1 LRGSPTYDTRPM
13 PEDGSKLV
21 DVAALADATAEV
33 ELSVPL
39 SVLER
44 LKSLLTT
51 SEGEATARIRWTRE
65 GGHVIAQVE
74 AVAKLKLRCQR
85 CLEEFELPVSSRSRV
100 VLVADESQVVALPE
114 ELETALAV
122 EGRIRQRDLVEEELL
137 LAVPAAPRHA
147 EGGCEARFGPAGSL
161 ERAAVPGVM
170 VVAETRVNTQR
181 PFAGLADLLGGQG
194 LKK

>member
-1 LRGSPTYDTRPM
+1 M

-51 SEGEATARIRWTRE
+51 SEGEATARIRWARE
-65 GGHVIAQVE
+65 GGYVIADVE
-74 AVAKLKLRCQR
+74 ATAGLKLRCQR

-137 LAVPAAPRHA
+137 LAVPAAPRHV
-147 EGGCEARFGPAGSL
+147 EGGCEAGFGPGSSL
-161 ERAAVPGVM
+161 ERDAVPGLM
-170 VVAETRVNTQR
+170 VVAEAQVNTQR

-194 LKK
+194 SKK

>member
-1 LRGSPTYDTRPM
+1 M

-21 DVAALADATAEV
+21 DVAALADATAGV

-51 SEGEATARIRWTRE
+51 SEGEATARIRWSRE
-65 GGHVIAQVE
+65 GGYVIADVE
-74 AVAKLKLRCQR
+74 AAAVLKLRCQR
-85 CLEEFELPVSSRSRV
+85 CLDEFGLPVNSRSRV
-100 VLVADESQVVALPE
+100 VLVADESQVVTLPE

-137 LAVPAAPRHA
+137 LAVPVAPRHP
-147 EGGCEARFGPAGSL
+147 EGECEAKIGKGTAADKAAG
-161 ERAAVPGVM
+161 PGVKF
-170 VVAETRVNTQR
+170 VAETQVNTQR

>member
-1 LRGSPTYDTRPM
+1 M

-21 DVAALADATAEV
+21 DVAALADAAAEV

-44 LKSLLTT
+44 LKSLLT
-51 SEGEATARIRWTRE
+51 SPEGKASGRIGWSRE
-65 GGHVIAQVE
+65 GGHVIADVE
-74 AVAKLKLRCQR
+74 AAAGLKLRCQR
-85 CLEEFELPVSSRSRV
+85 CLGEFELPVSSRSRV
-100 VLVADESQVVALPE
+100 VLVADESQVVVLPE

-137 LAVPAAPRHA
+137 LAVPSAPRHA
-147 EGGCEARFGPAGSL
+147 EGACVARFGPGSAL
-161 ERAAVPGVM
+161 ERDAVPGVK
-170 VVAETRVNTQR
+170 VVAEAQENTQR
-181 PFAGLADLLGGQG
+181 PFAGLADLLGGRG